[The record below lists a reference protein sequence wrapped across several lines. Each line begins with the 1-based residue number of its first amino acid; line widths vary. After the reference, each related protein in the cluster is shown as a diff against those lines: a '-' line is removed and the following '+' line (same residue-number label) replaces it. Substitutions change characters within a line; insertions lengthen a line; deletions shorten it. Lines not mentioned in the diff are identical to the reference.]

1 MTTTQIRSWKPGPLH
16 LLLVLIL
23 AQLLVTL
30 FSNGFVLSFDEA
42 MWHYI
47 GRNWFRY
54 GLVPYTGGVD
64 NKSPLIFAIFGLS
77 DKLFGVNYWF
87 PRVLGTL
94 CQSVG
99 IYYIYKIAKHMAGR
113 EAGMLGM
120 LFYGLALLWHTTGG
134 KYVSY
139 TETYSTMFIITAFY
153 RFITAQ
159 NKRNFFLSGFLA
171 GIALGFRLTAS
182 FAIATLFMA
191 SLRKDKLNI
200 LMYCVGVLSGIVLL
214 LLIALLA
221 GIDLHNI
228 YTYMLADNFGSGS
241 ATDHDFAWR
250 LHSLGAKFIYSG
262 MILFYPLVLS
272 YLFIKRKPDLFV
284 LWLIVAFIGINVVGI
299 YDSVHLKEVLPPL
312 ALMSAFAVAHLVK
325 VYSISLKAVFV
336 IICIVF
342 LPNLFEPISN
352 LKRLVMGTK
361 MKQPRYCVEPYI
373 KPDEGD
379 LKRLGL
385 WVKANTGEQQKVLVA
400 GFGAQVQ
407 VYSERLSPSVY
418 FNVTQTEVAKKRFFE
433 DLKQNE
439 SAMILVPLYFDY
451 RELVDPHI
459 QLIIDNMVLKDYYQD
474 QCMYNYTIYRKAP
487 R

>member
-16 LLLVLIL
+16 LLLVLTFM
-23 AQLLVTL
+23 QLLVTL
-30 FSNGFVLSFDEA
+30 FSNGFALSFDES

-47 GRNWFRY
+47 GRNWFRH

-99 IYYIYKIAKHMAGR
+99 IYYVYKIAKYIAAK
-113 EAGMLGM
+113 EAGMLAM

-139 TETYSTMFIITAFY
+139 TETYSTMFIISAFY

-159 NKRNFFLSGFLA
+159 NRNGFFVSGFLA

-182 FAIATLFMA
+182 FAAVALFIA
-191 SLRKDKLNI
+191 SLRKGKMDI
-200 LMYCVGVLSGIVLL
+200 LMFFAGVLSGIVLL

-228 YTYMLADNFGSGS
+228 YTYMLGDNFGHGS
-241 ATDHDFAWR
+241 ATDHDLDWR
-250 LHSLGAKFIYSG
+250 MHNLSAKFIYSG
-262 MILFYPLVLS
+262 MILFYPIVLG
-272 YLFIKRKPDLFV
+272 YLFIKRKLDLFV
-284 LWLIVAFIGINVVGI
+284 LWLILAFIAINAVGI

-312 ALMSAFAVAHLVK
+312 ALMSALAVAHLVK
-325 VYSISLKAVFV
+325 VYRISLKAVFV

-352 LKRLVMGTK
+352 LRVLVLGAK
-361 MKQPRYCVEPYI
+361 MKPPRYCVEPYI
-373 KPDEGD
+373 KPGEGD
-379 LKRLGL
+379 FKKLGQ

-407 VYSERLSPSVY
+407 VYSERLSPSIY
-418 FNVTQTEVAKKRFFE
+418 FNVTQTEIAKKRFFE
-433 DLKQNE
+433 DMKQNKPD
-439 SAMILVPLYFDY
+439 MVLVPLYSEYQEF
-451 RELVDPHI
+451 VDPDI
-459 QLIIDNMVLKDYYQD
+459 KLFISNMIARDYYQD
-474 QCMYNYTIYRKAP
+474 QCLYNYTIYRKVQ